1 MTRRPREGER
11 ESRLRATHLLRLY
24 LLLPSHRRPNLDLLY
39 SPNSKQIE
47 TEIGDL
53 CFRFTAR
60 SAKMQIGSEKA
71 SSLDI
76 LSVVVASLSNRYGL
90 DSGTGDAFVENWLL
104 IAILSIVI
112 AVLVGCVAIF
122 FIWRSSGRKPAE
134 PPKPLVALDEEAK
147 ARYRNAIFKVMDIDE
162 YATEDDE
169 YGLNLKKESL
179 SLFFLA
185 TYGDGEPTD
194 NAARFYKWFTE
205 GKERGTWLEN
215 LQFGVFSLGNQQYEH
230 FNKVAVVVDEL
241 LHEQGAKHIVQV
253 GLGDD
258 DQGIED
264 DFSAWR
270 ELLWP
275 ELDKLL
281 QDENETGA
289 STPYT
294 AAIPEYRVVFVKLE
308 EVPYL
313 EKILSFA
320 NGHAIHDIQHPCSQ
334 MYMNAYSVMP
344 KFDCLD
350 GIANLLLQH
359 IVLWKVA
366 GKQIM
371 PKPKGLTSEIKK
383 APSSGLK
390 WSFSPR
396 TNLLSGGV
404 AKLEKESRQKLNEF
418 SKELRTF
425 RSVDLS
431 GRNFGDDGLFFLAE
445 SLGYNR
451 LLKAAEEV
459 DFSGNGITVVGLK
472 ALDGVL
478 QTNTMLKTAVSF
490 NFGLLPPPAAS
501 DKALTEPCLSICP
514 SATRR
519 KDLDVEI
526 VEISYA
532 VSFRY
537 FEGEWMYSE
546 TPAKQFRVIVD
557 MLKEN
562 QTLRVLELNNNMIE
576 YSGFVRKITLLD
588 IGNNEIGPKGTFSIA
603 EFVKKTKSLLW
614 LNLYMNDIGDEVW
627 LLTIVALCSV
637 ASLLKHKLSSKFK
650 NLKYSRVEIDEVR
663 FEWIECM
670 QDYI

>member
-1 MTRRPREGER
+1 
-11 ESRLRATHLLRLY
+11 
-24 LLLPSHRRPNLDLLY
+24 
-39 SPNSKQIE
+39 
-47 TEIGDL
+47 
-53 CFRFTAR
+53 
-60 SAKMQIGSEKA
+60 MQIGYEKA
-71 SSLDI
+71 SSLDL
-76 LSVVVASLSNRYGL
+76 LSVVVASLSDGYGL
-90 DSGTGDAFVENWLL
+90 DSSTGDAFVENRLL
-104 IAILSIVI
+104 IAVLSIVI
-112 AVLVGCVAIF
+112 AVLVGC
-122 FIWRSSGRKPAE
+122 
-134 PPKPLVALDEEAK
+134 ALAEEAK
-147 ARYRNAIFKVMDIDE
+147 ARYPNAIFKVMDIDE

-169 YGLNLKKESL
+169 YEENLKKESL
-179 SLFFLA
+179 ALFFLA

-241 LHEQGAKHIVQV
+241 LYEQGAKHIVQV
-253 GLGDD
+253 GLRDD

-270 ELLWP
+270 ELLWS

-313 EKILSFA
+313 DKSLNFA

-359 IVLWKVA
+359 TVLWKVA
-366 GKQIM
+366 GKLIM

-390 WSFSPR
+390 WSFSPG
-396 TNLLSGGV
+396 TNLLSGGA

-451 LLKAAEEV
+451 YDITKVNLPFSERWKLLEEEV
-459 DFSGNGITVVGLK
+459 IRPRNYERKQLESDSKGHPIYRYDMEPFSDHVLGVGGFGRVYKGLISED
-472 ALDGVL
+472 LRDGL
-478 QTNTMLKTAVSF
+478 QPLQVAVKVHDGDNSHQ
-490 NFGLLPPPAAS
+490 GH
-501 DKALTEPCLSICP
+501 
-514 SATRR
+514 R
-519 KDLDVEI
+519 
-526 VEISYA
+526 
-532 VSFRY
+532 
-537 FEGEWMYSE
+537 EWLF
-546 TPAKQFRVIVD
+546 T
-557 MLKEN
+557 
-562 QTLRVLELNNNMIE
+562 
-576 YSGFVRKITLLD
+576 
-588 IGNNEIGPKGTFSIA
+588 
-603 EFVKKTKSLLW
+603 
-614 LNLYMNDIGDEVW
+614 
-627 LLTIVALCSV
+627 
-637 ASLLKHKLSSKFK
+637 

-663 FEWIECM
+663 FEWVECM
-670 QDYI
+670 LDYI